1 MHEEL
6 ENKINTI
13 KDYIKKNMDD
23 YSKHVDDDL
32 YKKIDVLS
40 SDLKEKINQSMVDLD
55 GKMQKYCY
63 ESELRLKNELEGKKT
78 KK

>member
-1 MHEEL
+1 
-6 ENKINTI
+6 
-13 KDYIKKNMDD
+13 MDD

-40 SDLKEKINQSMVDLD
+40 RDLKEKINQSMVDLD

-63 ESELRLKNELEGKKT
+63 ESELRL
-78 KK
+78 